1 MTKIKDKKIKID
13 KKSLIKNV
21 VDNDSLKP
29 VFSFSEI
36 QEGFNFKNRKDITPD
51 HLQSFLSKIE
61 TLSNL
66 TWLEIRKLP
75 RETGIEKI
83 NSIKK
88 KAKNITE
95 DIQLYSIRFGD
106 KERII
111 GYREKNIFSILFI
124 DIKHELYD

>member
-1 MTKIKDKKIKID
+1 MTKLKDKKIKIN
-13 KKSLIKNV
+13 KKSLTENV
-21 VDNDSLKP
+21 IDNDSLKP
-29 VFSFSEI
+29 IFSFSEI

-66 TWLEIRKLP
+66 TWLEIKKLP
-75 RETGIEKI
+75 REKGIEKI
-83 NSIKK
+83 NNIKK
-88 KAKNITE
+88 KAKNIT
-95 DIQLYSIRFGD
+95 DDVPLYSIRFGD

-111 GYREKNIFSILFI
+111 GYREKNIFSILFV